1 MKIDELYNSLIVSI
15 YLYMEGTKHV
25 LEIAMDDIP
34 KEDNVKEAKE
44 AIDCL
49 ASTIKNM
56 DIVMTEDN
64 RNEIKVRNDSFDAEN
79 NSIFNLDSLIL
90 SVIITEL
97 YLELRDL
104 NNSEIC
110 PEISKDDILVLK
122 CGDKEL
128 KVPIW
133 LFIVPA
139 DLVRHVMYYRT
150 IEKINPI
157 ALYRMIVLA
166 ETLCTAIYNYD
177 YRFELPS
184 EALDIVGYSTIIRVK
199 SRKDNDESH
208 QISPESIWLC
218 TEIIRRLNNRR
229 IDMLSSICEV
239 SDQIRAKRTVK
250 PDDKFNEKEVK

>member
-15 YLYMEGTKHV
+15 YLYMRGTKHV
-25 LEIAMDDIP
+25 LEHAINDISNQA
-34 KEDNVKEAKE
+34 KAKEAKE
-44 AIDCL
+44 AIDCI

-56 DIVMTEDN
+56 DIIMTEDN
-64 RNEIKVRNDSFDAEN
+64 RNEIKMRNDSFNAEN

-97 YLELRDL
+97 YLELGDL

-110 PEISKDDILVLK
+110 PEISKDDILALK
-122 CGDKEL
+122 CEDKEL

-139 DLVRHVMYYRT
+139 DLVRHTMYYRT

-157 ALYRMIVLA
+157 ALYRMVVLA

-184 EALDIVGYSTIIRVK
+184 EALDIIGYSTINRAIT
-199 SRKDNDESH
+199 RKDGDESH
-208 QISPESIWLC
+208 RISTETVWLC

-229 IDMLSSICEV
+229 IDMLASICEIFN
-239 SDQIRAKRTVK
+239 QINNKTK
-250 PDDKFNEKEVK
+250 